1 MPRIGKSLETES
13 RPVIPRAG
21 RFRGKWRMTGN
32 GYDVSFHSKIDYGDG
47 LTTMNTLKTTE
58 LYTLNG

>member
-1 MPRIGKSLETES
+1 METES

-21 RFRGKWRMTGN
+21 RFRGKWRITGN